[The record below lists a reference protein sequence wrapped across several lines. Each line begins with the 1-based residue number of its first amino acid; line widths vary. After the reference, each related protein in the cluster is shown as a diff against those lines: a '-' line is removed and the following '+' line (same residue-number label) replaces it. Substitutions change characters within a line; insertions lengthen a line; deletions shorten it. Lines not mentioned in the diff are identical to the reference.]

1 MKLSGFNLLR
11 VGGIESIIDYSW
23 FVIFFLAIYTMP
35 ESFFSQMHQ
44 NHTVAQYWI
53 LGAVCAVLLFIS
65 VLTHELAH
73 SFVAMKQGVKASRMR
88 HPILGGLEQFASVPK
103 SGRHEFLVALAGPAA
118 SIALG
123 MFFFAIYGYLVL
135 TGSAAT
141 ATGIAGVLAAANIIF
156 ALFNLIPGFPLDGGR
171 ILRAILWD
179 RWNDLARA
187 TKIVSQ
193 LGNAFA
199 LFLIIFGLLQFFVT
213 RSLLSGLWLLF
224 IGLFMKQSAV
234 GSYQAVMLRQS
245 LAGVKVRQIM
255 TENVVSVDWLISI
268 DELVRDYIYKHQFSN
283 FPVFDREEF
292 VGMIS
297 LEGVKAISKDLW
309 SFKQVRD
316 AMTPVELVPCL
327 NPADDATEA
336 LSRMVSGDIG
346 RMPVVENGRL
356 LGIVSRR
363 DIMNLFKIKSDL
375 GLA

>member
-255 TENVVSVDWLISI
+255 TEKVVSVDWLISI